1 MAIKWYQQM
10 WVIVF
15 VNILFLPAGILLIL
29 MNSSWSNSKKFL
41 WIVLFSA
48 IYTAM
53 YYLTT
58 QDGIFISQYP

>member
-10 WVIVF
+10 WVVVI

-29 MNSSWSNSKKFL
+29 MNSRWPSSKKFM

-48 IYTAM
+48 IYIAM

-58 QDGIFISQYP
+58 HGNFISHNP